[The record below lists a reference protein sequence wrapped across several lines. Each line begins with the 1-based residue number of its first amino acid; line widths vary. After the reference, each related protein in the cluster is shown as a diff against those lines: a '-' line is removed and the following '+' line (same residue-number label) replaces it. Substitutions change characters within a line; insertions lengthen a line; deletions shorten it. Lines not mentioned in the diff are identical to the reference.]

1 MGRALPCPA
10 PGERAAAARCVRG
23 AAAYVL
29 CLPPGAPPGA
39 PSSLT
44 SSPPLLLRP
53 LFFLPPLFPSLPSPP
68 PRPGLLLCGCWRLLV
83 VTGECVCAPG
93 PGGSVCISHR
103 CLGGGVGGPQG
114 RACLVP
120 SPLFSSSLLPS
131 GQVSDSAVQEVFW
144 RSSIKWPL

>member
-23 AAAYVL
+23 AAACVL

-53 LFFLPPLFPSLPSPP
+53 LFFLPPFSLPFPRPP
-68 PRPGLLLCGCWRLLV
+68 PRASALWMLAASCCDRRM
-83 VTGECVCAPG
+83 CVCPG
-93 PGGSVCISHR
+93 PRRIGMYLAPVFG
-103 CLGGGVGGPQG
+103 GGGVGGPQG